1 MIKKQLECFVH
12 SSNRPTEM
20 RWREERRE
28 ERERRAW
35 RETTIVH
42 SGMCFLW
49 EPSKA
54 QHSISFFCSFCHANS
69 STHANFSRSNF
80 SLLLCSY
87 AFSRSCIILLQISR
101 CFAFLPF
108 SFTFRRAYL
117 AIEFECQDKRMKK
130 ARNIFKR
137 IVFALEMSFTLGQR
151 QNMNSKWRLLNV
163 AIVQLA
169 LWINCHVNDRVLCSW
184 SFN

>member
-1 MIKKQLECFVH
+1 MLRSLFK
-12 SSNRPTEM
+12 PTDRDEM
-20 RWREERRE
+20 ARRAKRRE
-28 ERERRAW
+28 REARMTGNYHNTFRNVFPLRA
-35 RETTIVH
+35 EQ
-42 SGMCFLW
+42 S
-49 EPSKA
+49 SA
-54 QHSISFFCSFCHANS
+54 QHLFFLFFLPCQLLDSCQLLLLQFFSVAVLLCFFQKLQYPF
-69 STHANFSRSNF
+69 ANFSM
-80 SLLLCSY
+80 
-87 AFSRSCIILLQISR
+87 
-101 CFAFLPF
+101 FAFLPF
-108 SFTFRRAYL
+108 SFTFRSAYL